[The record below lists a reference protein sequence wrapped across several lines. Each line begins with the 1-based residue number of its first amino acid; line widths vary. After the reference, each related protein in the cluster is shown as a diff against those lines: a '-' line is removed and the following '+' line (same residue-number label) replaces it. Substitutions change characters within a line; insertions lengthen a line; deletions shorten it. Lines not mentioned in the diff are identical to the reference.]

1 MTQPKRK
8 IKRPLAALTRSL
20 RVKIGLSGLALNVE
34 RLTRAFWPAIMLG
47 LTIFS
52 LLIWQAHLLLPAL
65 YDLGLY
71 AILSGAFLWFLWQGF
86 RAFSPATRDQ
96 AILRLDAN
104 AKGNPVISLVDRQL
118 SGVDDADAQELWQL
132 HQQRMAAE
140 AEKVDVPAPYIRL
153 SKRDPWALRLVTLLF
168 FGSALFF
175 GQANTGQ
182 SLTETLQDLASGT
195 GGEVAS
201 FEAWA
206 EPPAYTGFPA
216 IYLNTLEDGKTL
228 ELPVGTKL
236 ILRSYGATELEIVSD
251 VAALTDAQK
260 TLTDE
265 RSFKV
270 TETGSVSLKKG
281 YRTVAHWDIT
291 VIPDTPP
298 SVELTDE
305 ISRTVQGSI
314 QMPYAA
320 KDDYG
325 IVGGAVLITLDMDN
339 LDRRYGLVLTPE
351 NTDPIRFELPLPFN
365 ADTSNFTDTVVE
377 DLSQHPWSGLPV
389 KISLSVQD
397 AAGNEAV
404 TAPVFMPMPGKRFF
418 DTLAAALVEQRRD
431 ILWNRGNID
440 RAQMIL
446 KTLTYL
452 PEDGFPNQ
460 KAYLLVRS
468 VIRRV
473 GYTDTRPI
481 DDKMVAD
488 ISETLWRAALLIED
502 GDLSDAAARLKRAQ
516 ERLSEAMKNGATD
529 DEIAELMEELRK
541 ATKDYMRQLA
551 ENAKPRNEQA
561 DNQNIQQVTPGMIQ
575 EMMDKIQELMEQ
587 GRMAEAQE
595 LLDQLQQMLENLQV
609 TEGGTGGDQEQSGG
623 ENLQDTLREQQDLAD
638 ENFQEMQEEF
648 SRNQEGQNQ
657 EGQQQQG
664 QQEGQQQQGQNEG
677 GEQPSGGGSDLAER
691 QEALRELMQGQMDGL
706 APDDS
711 AAGQAARE
719 ALREAE
725 RQMGQ
730 ARDNLEQGHG
740 IEALDNQA
748 DAVEALRQGMQR
760 LNEANQ
766 QAGGGQR
773 REGQENGETAGPN
786 GEDPLGRST
795 ARRGAAQSNQKL
807 LKSDEQLRRSKE
819 ILEEIRRRSGE
830 RNRPQLELDYLDRLL
845 DWF

>member
-1 MTQPKRK
+1 MARPKRK
-8 IKRPLAALTRSL
+8 AKRPLTALTRSL
-20 RVKIGLSGLALNVE
+20 RAKIGLSGLALNIE
-34 RLTRAFWPAIMLG
+34 RLTRAFWPAVMLG
-47 LTIFS
+47 MTIFS
-52 LLIWQAHLLLPAL
+52 LLIWQLHLLLPTP

-71 AILSGAFLWFLWQGF
+71 ATLSGAFVWFLWKGI
-86 RAFSPATRDQ
+86 RAFSLATRDQ

-118 SGVDDADAQELWQL
+118 SGVNDTGAKMLWQL

-140 AEKVDVPAPYIRL
+140 AEKLDVPAPHVRL

-168 FGSALFF
+168 FGSAIFF
-175 GQANTGQ
+175 EQANGGQ
-182 SLTETLQDLASGT
+182 SLTKTLQNLASGT
-195 GGEVAS
+195 GSEVAS

-206 EPPAYTGFPA
+206 EPPAYTGFPV
-216 IYLNTLEDGKTL
+216 IYLNTLEVGKTL
-228 ELPVGTKL
+228 ELPVGTRL

-251 VAALTDAQK
+251 VAPLTEEQK
-260 TLTDE
+260 ILTDE
-265 RSFKV
+265 RSFNI
-270 TETGSVSLKKG
+270 TETGTVSLKKG
-281 YRTVAHWDIT
+281 FRTVAHWDIS

-314 QMPYAA
+314 QIPYTA

-325 IVGGAVLITLDMDN
+325 IVGGTVLITLDMDN
-339 LDRRYGLVLTPE
+339 LVRRYGLVLEPE
-351 NTDPIRFELPLPFN
+351 NTDLIRFELPLPFN
-365 ADTSNFTDTVVE
+365 ADTSDFTDTVVE
-377 DLSQHPWSGLPV
+377 DLSEHPWSGLPV

-397 AAGNEAV
+397 AAGNEAQ

-460 KAYLLVRS
+460 KAYLMVRS
-468 VIRRV
+468 VIRRI
-473 GYTDTRPI
+473 GYTDERPI
-481 DDKMVAD
+481 RDAMAAD
-488 ISETLWRAALLIED
+488 ISKTLWRAALLIED
-502 GDLSDAAARLKRAQ
+502 GDLSDAAERLKRAQ

-551 ENAKPRNEQA
+551 ENAKPQDEQA

-595 LLDQLQQMLENLQV
+595 LLDQLQQMLENLQI
-609 TEGGTGGDQEQSGG
+609 TEGGSSGDQEQSGG
-623 ENLQDTLREQQDLAD
+623 EGMQDTLREQQELAD

-648 SRNQEGQNQ
+648 NRNQGAQNQ
-657 EGQQQQG
+657 EGQQQQ
-664 QQEGQQQQGQNEG
+664 EGQQKQGQNEG
-677 GEQPSGGGSDLAER
+677 GEQQSGSGSDLAER
-691 QEALRELMQGQMDGL
+691 QEALRELMQQQMDGL

-711 AAGQAARE
+711 ETGQAARE

-725 RQMGQ
+725 RRMGQ
-730 ARDNLEQGHG
+730 ARDNLEQGRG
-740 IEALDNQA
+740 VEALDNQA

-773 REGQENGETAGPN
+773 REGQENGETAGPD
-786 GEDPLGRST
+786 GQDPLGRST

-807 LKSDEQLRRSKE
+807 LQSDEQLRRSKE

-830 RNRPQLELDYLDRLL
+830 RSRPQLELDYLDRLL
-845 DWF
+845 DRF

>member
-1 MTQPKRK
+1 MARSKRK
-8 IKRPLAALTRSL
+8 AKRHLAALSKSL
-20 RVKIGLSGLALNVE
+20 RAKIGLSGLALNVE
-34 RLTRAFWPAIMLG
+34 RLARAFWPAIMLG

-52 LLIWQAHLLLPAL
+52 LLIWQAHLLLPTP

-71 AILSGAFLWFLWQGF
+71 ATLSGAFLWLLWKGI

-132 HQQRMAAE
+132 HQKRMAAE
-140 AEKVDVPAPYIRL
+140 AEKVDVPAPHVRL

-168 FGSALFF
+168 FGSAVFF
-175 GQANTGQ
+175 GQANRGQ

-216 IYLNTLEDGKTL
+216 IYLNTLEEGKPL
-228 ELPVGTKL
+228 ELPVGTRL
-236 ILRSYGATELEIVSD
+236 ILRSYGATELEIISD
-251 VAALTDAQK
+251 VATLTDEQK
-260 TLTDE
+260 ILTDE
-265 RSFKV
+265 RSFKI
-270 TETGSVSLKKG
+270 TETGTVSLKKG
-281 YRTVAHWDIT
+281 YRTVALWDIT

-314 QMPYAA
+314 QIPYAA

-325 IVGGAVLITLDMDN
+325 IIGGTVLVTLDMDN
-339 LDRRYGLVLTPE
+339 LVRRYGLELEPE

-365 ADTSNFTDTVVE
+365 ADTSDFTDTAVE

-440 RAQMIL
+440 RVQMIL
-446 KTLTYL
+446 KTLSYL
-452 PEDGFPNQ
+452 PEDGFPNP
-460 KAYLLVRS
+460 KAYLMVRS
-468 VIRRV
+468 VIRRI
-473 GYTDTRPI
+473 GYTDERPI
-481 DDKMVAD
+481 KDAMVAD
-488 ISETLWRAALLIED
+488 IAKTLWRAALLIED

-529 DEIAELMEELRK
+529 AEIAELMEELRK

-551 ENAKPRNEQA
+551 QNAKPQDEQA
-561 DNQNIQQVTPGMIQ
+561 TNQNIQQVTPSMIQ

-609 TEGGTGGDQEQSGG
+609 TQGGSGGDQEQSGG
-623 ENLQDTLREQQDLAD
+623 ESMQDTLREQQDLAD
-638 ENFQEMQEEF
+638 ENFQEMQEKF
-648 SRNQEGQNQ
+648 NRNQDAQNQ
-657 EGQQQQG
+657 EG
-664 QQEGQQQQGQNEG
+664 QQQGQNEG
-677 GEQPSGGGSDLAER
+677 GEQKSGSGSDLAER
-691 QEALRELMQGQMDGL
+691 QEALRELMQQQMDGL

-711 AAGQAARE
+711 EAGQAARE

-730 ARDNLEQGHG
+730 ARDNLEQGRG
-740 IEALDNQA
+740 VEALDNQA

-766 QAGGGQR
+766 QAGGGQN
-773 REGQENGETAGPN
+773 REGQKNGETAGPN
-786 GEDPLGRST
+786 RQDPLGRST

-807 LKSDEQLRRSKE
+807 LQSDEQLRRSKE
-819 ILEEIRRRSGE
+819 ILKEIRRRSGE
-830 RNRPQLELDYLDRLL
+830 RSRPQLELDYLDRLL
-845 DWF
+845 DRF